1 MAYEYQNFASLGV
14 NLNRQAYGAL
24 DISAVFKSEADL
36 TWYMTY
42 GKESSKPAAWSKV
55 EAPYPYEGQIVSV
68 VPDTGVVTV
77 YVLEAEKNEGGKIQ
91 SYDDGKVKL
100 VKKTLSIAD
109 SAVSSVNGLT
119 GAISII
125 PEPDSI
131 IKVEKDSNN
140 IKIGAD
146 TSGLIKINSN
156 NIVDGNFSLSSGSVS
171 VSVSGEGI
179 SISNSQTAS
188 SIIVAPT
195 GIISDYKID
204 ISSTNSSGEVS
215 INGKDRVSIDGTG
228 EITIRSSQGKVS
240 IDGKRGVKI
249 GGGTEAVSIVGTGEV
264 SITCDRNLFKF
275 RKDVYDSPSED
286 NTYYVAT
293 EKYVDDKVAN
303 ISSNKITSPDG
314 YTSIEI
320 ADRELGTDD
329 GTIHMSFGTGEIIIS
344 QESKGGPGYPIIEVK
359 GIDSGDEYDYKYKF
373 PSTSGTI
380 ALTSDIPGPASTT
393 ELGIVKL
400 TESVLDDDTLVPTAG
415 AVHTAI
421 EQVKTEMA
429 GGVIYKGGVAN
440 PSVSETNV
448 TLTGVQTPIRPG
460 YMYSITSGSIAVDE
474 VTYSVGDY
482 IIYKGASEASTTT
495 VPASDLTFINAVGSD
510 VVKLNVENTG
520 NIDINGDIQA
530 YSIHVSGSGEIFDL
544 LVGNKLYIN
553 SDSNTVV
560 LGAGEDESLIVYDR
574 TLHSRVT
581 IPTTK
586 SGTVALTSDIKTYTA
601 KANSG
606 ITLTNTEFS
615 GVDATTA
622 AKGVVQLASD
632 MTTDNLVPTVGVVK
646 TEIQKLTQGL
656 TGTKQLDEKGGNYTV
671 KDIVSLL
678 NKVAALLGAPVYTA

>member
-24 DISAVFKSEADL
+24 DISAVFKTEADL

-42 GKESSKPAAWSKV
+42 GKESSKPTGWEKV
-55 EAPYPYEGQIVSV
+55 EAPYPYEGQIVSL
-68 VPDTGVVTV
+68 VPDTGAVTV
-77 YVLEAEKNEGGKIQ
+77 YVLEAEKNEGGEIQ

-146 TSGLIKINSN
+146 TSGLVKINSN
-156 NIVDGNFSLSSGSVS
+156 NIVDGNFQLSSGSVS
-171 VSVSGEGI
+171 VGVSGEGI
-179 SISNSQTAS
+179 SISNSQSRTR
-188 SIIVAPT
+188 IIVAPA
-195 GIISDYKID
+195 GIISDDNI
-204 ISSTNSSGEVS
+204 S
-215 INGKDRVSIDGTG
+215 INSTGTG
-228 EITIRSSQGKVS
+228 EISIQSTRGVS
-240 IDGKRGVKI
+240 IEATGEISIHSI
-249 GGGTEAVSIVGTGEV
+249 GGVSIYGGAEGV
-264 SITCDRNLFKF
+264 SINSAREVIINCYQNSFKF
-275 RKDVYDSPSED
+275 REDLYSSPSED
-286 NTYYVAT
+286 NNYYVAT
-293 EKYVDDKVAN
+293 EKYVDDKIGN

-314 YTSIEI
+314 N
-320 ADRELGTDD
+320 
-329 GTIHMSFGTGEIIIS
+329 SFV
-344 QESKGGPGYPIIEVK
+344 EVTNENGLK
-359 GIDSGDEYDYKYKF
+359 IKNKTFDLTVPQK
-373 PSTSGTI
+373 SGTI
-380 ALTSDIPGPASTT
+380 ALIGDLPKQASTT
-393 ELGIVKL
+393 ELGTVRL
-400 TESVLDDDTLVPTAG
+400 TETVSNDNTLVPTAG
-415 AVHTAI
+415 AVNTAI

-429 GGVIYKGGVAN
+429 GGVIYKSGVAN
-440 PSVSETNV
+440 PTVSESNV
-448 TLTGVQTPIRPG
+448 VLTGVQTPIRTG
-460 YMYSITSGSIAVDE
+460 YMYSITEGSITVDE

-482 IIYKGASEASTTT
+482 IIYKGVSEAPTTT

-520 NIDINGDIQA
+520 DIDINGDIQA
-530 YSIHVSGSGEIFDL
+530 DSIHATGSGEFNDL
-544 LVGNKLYIN
+544 FV
-553 SDSNTVV
+553 DSQLHISGFAVSLDADV
-560 LGAGEDESLIVYDR
+560 DKSLIIYGQSV
-574 TLHSRVT
+574 VA

-622 AKGVVQLASD
+622 VKGVVQLASD
-632 MTTDNLVPTVGVVK
+632 MTTNDNLVPTVGVVK

-678 NKVAALLGAPVYTA
+678 NKVAALLGAPEYTA

>member
-24 DISAVFKSEADL
+24 DISAVFKTEADL

-42 GKESSKPAAWSKV
+42 GKESSKPTGWEKV
-55 EAPYPYEGQIVSV
+55 EAPYPYEGQIVSL
-68 VPDTGVVTV
+68 VPDTGVVAV
-77 YVLEAEKNEGGKIQ
+77 YVLEAEKNERGEIQ

-146 TSGLIKINSN
+146 TDSLISKNDSN
-156 NIVDGNFSLSSGSVS
+156 VVTSNLFSIVDENGDGLSFFNYTITLEKENGGICIGHG
-171 VSVSGEGI
+171 SGEGTRIEITTKEERDSIGIYSDGNIMI
-179 SISNSQTAS
+179 S
-188 SIIVAPT
+188 
-195 GIISDYKID
+195 G
-204 ISSTNSSGEVS
+204 SGEISV
-215 INGKDRVSIDGTG
+215 
-228 EITIRSSQGKVS
+228 
-240 IDGKRGVKI
+240 
-249 GGGTEAVSIVGTGEV
+249 VGNNNT
-264 SITCDRNLFKF
+264 FKF
-275 RKDVYDSPSED
+275 RKNAYSSPSAD

-293 EKYVDDKVAN
+293 EKYVDDKIGN
-303 ISSNKITSPDG
+303 ISSNKITSPDRKNFA
-314 YTSIEI
+314 EVCN
-320 ADRELGTDD
+320 D
-329 GTIHMSFGTGEIIIS
+329 GGGSPGAGLRIVVGTGEAYIS
-344 QESKGGPGYPIIEVK
+344 PKYGYPSFTYSVIGKEESKYNV
-359 GIDSGDEYDYKYKF
+359 SF
-373 PSTSGTI
+373 PQKSGTI
-380 ALTSDIPGPASTT
+380 ALTTDLPKQASTS
-393 ELGIVKL
+393 ELGTVRL
-400 TESVLDDDTLVPTAG
+400 TETVLNDNTLVPTAG
-415 AVHTAI
+415 AVNTAI

-429 GGVIYKGGVAN
+429 GGVIYKSGVAN
-440 PSVSETNV
+440 PTVSESNV
-448 TLTGVQTPIRPG
+448 VLTGVQTPIRTG
-460 YMYSITSGSIAVDE
+460 YMYSITEGSITVNE

-520 NIDINGDIQA
+520 DIDINGDIQA
-530 YSIHVSGSGEIFDL
+530 GSIHVNGTGEIDDL
-544 LVGNKLYIN
+544 RVANRLYI
-553 SDSNTVV
+553 DSNNDNVV
-560 LGAGEDESLIVYDR
+560 LGAGENNSLIVYGYDR
-574 TLHSRVT
+574 KVT

-622 AKGVVQLASD
+622 VKGVVQLASD
-632 MTTDNLVPTVGVVK
+632 MTTNDNLVPTVGVVK

>member
-24 DISAVFKSEADL
+24 DISAVFKTEADL

-42 GKESSKPAAWSKV
+42 GKESSKPTGWEKV
-55 EAPYPYEGQIVSV
+55 EAPYPYEGQVVSL

-77 YVLEAEKNEGGKIQ
+77 YVLEAEKNERGEIQ

-109 SAVSSVNGLT
+109 SVVSSVNGLT
-119 GAISII
+119 GGVTII
-125 PEPDSI
+125 PEINSI
-131 IKVEKDSNN
+131 IRVEKDTNN

-146 TSGLIKINSN
+146 TSGLVKINSD
-156 NIVDGNFSLSSGSVS
+156 NIVDSSFKLSSGSVK
-171 VSVSGEGI
+171 VGVNGEGI
-179 SISNSQTAS
+179 RVLDSQS
-188 SIIVAPT
+188 ESDIIVGPT
-195 GIISDYKID
+195 GIISNDDITITASDSNGSGEILID
-204 ISSTNSSGEVS
+204 GRGGVSISSTSGEVL
-215 INGKDRVSIDGTG
+215 INS
-228 EITIRSSQGKVS
+228 
-240 IDGKRGVKI
+240 
-249 GGGTEAVSIVGTGEV
+249 TEEMIINCSEN
-264 SITCDRNLFKF
+264 SFKF
-275 RKDVYDSPSED
+275 RKDAYSSPSED

-293 EKYVDDKVAN
+293 EKYVNDKIGN
-303 ISSNKITSPDG
+303 ISSNKITSPGGGSFAEACDTNTNDSEGGLRIVVGSGEAYISPKYG
-314 YTSIEI
+314 YPSLTY
-320 ADRELGTDD
+320 
-329 GTIHMSFGTGEIIIS
+329 FVTGKE
-344 QESKGGPGYPIIEVK
+344 ESK
-359 GIDSGDEYDYKYKF
+359 YKVSF
-373 PSTSGTI
+373 PQKSGTI
-380 ALTSDIPGPASTT
+380 ALTTDLPKQASTT
-393 ELGIVKL
+393 ELGTVRL
-400 TESVLDDDTLVPTAG
+400 TETVLNDNTLVPTAG

-429 GGVIYKGGVAN
+429 GGVIYKGGIAN
-440 PSVSETNV
+440 PAVSGTNV
-448 TLTGVQTPIRPG
+448 ILTGVQTPIRPG

-520 NIDINGDIQA
+520 NIDINGDIQSG
-530 YSIHVSGSGEIFDL
+530 SIHVAGSGEIGTLFVDY
-544 LVGNKLYIN
+544 LYIGDASIALGSGKNN
-553 SDSNTVV
+553 SLNIHGQNS
-560 LGAGEDESLIVYDR
+560 GYM
-574 TLHSRVT
+574 VT

-622 AKGVVQLASD
+622 VKGVVQLASD
-632 MTTDNLVPTVGVVK
+632 MTTNDNLVPTVGVVK
-646 TEIQKLTQGL
+646 TEIQKLTKGL

-678 NKVAALLGAPVYTA
+678 NKVAALLGATPANA

>member
-24 DISAVFKSEADL
+24 DISAVFKTEADL
-36 TWYMTY
+36 IWYMTY
-42 GKESSKPAAWSKV
+42 GKESSKPTGWEKV
-55 EAPYPYEGQIVSV
+55 EAPYPYEGQIVSL
-68 VPDTGVVTV
+68 VPDTGVVAV
-77 YVLEAEKNEGGKIQ
+77 YVLEAEKNERGEIQ

-146 TSGLIKINSN
+146 TSGLVKINSN
-156 NIVDGNFSLSSGSVS
+156 NIVDGSFKLSSGSIS
-171 VSVSGEGI
+171 VGFSGEGI
-179 SISNSQTAS
+179 NISKSHSTLA
-188 SIIVAPT
+188 VGLT
-195 GIISDYKID
+195 GIISNTDNIRIASGGTGEISINGNKGVSIVGGTGEISINGNKGVSIVGGNEGVSIGSTGEIL
-204 ISSTNSSGEVS
+204 ISSSSGEVLIYS
-215 INGKDRVSIDGTG
+215 AEEMIINCNENS
-228 EITIRSSQGKVS
+228 
-240 IDGKRGVKI
+240 
-249 GGGTEAVSIVGTGEV
+249 
-264 SITCDRNLFKF
+264 FKF
-275 RKDVYDSPSED
+275 RKDAYSSPSED

-293 EKYVDDKVAN
+293 EKYVDDKIGN

-314 YTSIEI
+314 N
-320 ADRELGTDD
+320 
-329 GTIHMSFGTGEIIIS
+329 SFV
-344 QESKGGPGYPIIEVK
+344 EVTNENGLK
-359 GIDSGDEYDYKYKF
+359 IKNKTFDLTVPQK
-373 PSTSGTI
+373 SGTI
-380 ALTSDIPGPASTT
+380 ALIGDLPKQASTT
-393 ELGIVKL
+393 ELGTVRL
-400 TESVLDDDTLVPTAG
+400 TETVSNDNTLVPTAG
-415 AVHTAI
+415 AVNTAI

-429 GGVIYKGGVAN
+429 GGVIYKSGVAN
-440 PSVSETNV
+440 PTVSESNV
-448 TLTGVQTPIRPG
+448 VLTGVQTPIRTG
-460 YMYSITSGSIAVDE
+460 YMYSITSGSIVVDGI
-474 VTYSVGDY
+474 TYSVGDY
-482 IIYKGASEASTTT
+482 IIYKGVSEAPTTT

-520 NIDINGDIQA
+520 DIDINGDIQA
-530 YSIHVSGSGEIFDL
+530 GSIHITGTGEIDDL
-544 LVGNKLYIN
+544 RVSNRLYI
-553 SDSNTVV
+553 DSNNDNVN
-560 LGAGEDESLIVYDR
+560 LGAGDNNSLIIYGQSEVN
-574 TLHSRVT
+574 

-622 AKGVVQLASD
+622 VKGVVQLASD
-632 MTTDNLVPTVGVVK
+632 MTTNDNLVPTVGVVK

-678 NKVAALLGAPVYTA
+678 NKVAALLGAPEYTA

>member
-24 DISAVFKSEADL
+24 DISAVFKTEADL

-42 GKESSKPAAWSKV
+42 GKESSKPTGWEKV
-55 EAPYPYEGQIVSV
+55 EAPYPYEGQIVSL
-68 VPDTGVVTV
+68 VPDTGAVTV
-77 YVLEAEKNEGGKIQ
+77 YVLEAEKNEGGEIQ

-140 IKIGAD
+140 IKIGANTD
-146 TSGLIKINSN
+146 SLISKNDSNVVTSNLFS
-156 NIVDGNFSLSSGSVS
+156 IVDENGGGLSFFNYLIALENENGNINIGSG
-171 VSVSGEGI
+171 SGEGTRI
-179 SISNSQTAS
+179 EIVNGKKLELCSIGIYSYGD
-188 SIIVAPT
+188 IRIT
-195 GIISDYKID
+195 G
-204 ISSTNSSGEVS
+204 SGEISV
-215 INGKDRVSIDGTG
+215 
-228 EITIRSSQGKVS
+228 
-240 IDGKRGVKI
+240 
-249 GGGTEAVSIVGTGEV
+249 VGNNNT
-264 SITCDRNLFKF
+264 FKF
-275 RKDVYDSPSED
+275 RKDEYDSPD
-286 NTYYVAT
+286 PNGTYYVAT
-293 EKYVDDKVAN
+293 EKYVDDKIGN

-314 YTSIEI
+314 N
-320 ADRELGTDD
+320 
-329 GTIHMSFGTGEIIIS
+329 SFV
-344 QESKGGPGYPIIEVK
+344 EVTNENGLK
-359 GIDSGDEYDYKYKF
+359 IKNKTFDLTVPQK
-373 PSTSGTI
+373 SGTI
-380 ALTSDIPGPASTT
+380 ALIGDLPKQASTT
-393 ELGIVKL
+393 ELGTVRL
-400 TESVLDDDTLVPTAG
+400 TETVSNDNTLVPTAG
-415 AVHTAI
+415 AVNTAI

-429 GGVIYKGGVAN
+429 GGVIYKSGVAN
-440 PSVSETNV
+440 PTVSESNV
-448 TLTGVQTPIRPG
+448 VLTGVQTPIRTG
-460 YMYSITSGSIAVDE
+460 YMYSITEGSITVDE

-482 IIYKGASEASTTT
+482 IIYKGATEAPTTT

-510 VVKLNVENTG
+510 VVKLNVKNTG
-520 NIDINGDIQA
+520 DIDINGDIQA
-530 YSIHVSGSGEIFDL
+530 GSIHITGTGEIDDL
-544 LVGNKLYIN
+544 RVSNRLYI
-553 SDSNTVV
+553 DSNNDNVN
-560 LGAGEDESLIVYDR
+560 LGAGDNNSLIIYGQSEVN
-574 TLHSRVT
+574 

-622 AKGVVQLASD
+622 VKGVVQLASD
-632 MTTDNLVPTVGVVK
+632 MTTNDNLVPTVGVVK

-678 NKVAALLGAPVYTA
+678 NKVAALLGAPEYTA